1 MPNWKKVIVSGS
13 DARINSLFTA
23 GHVTASGNVSGSYES
38 TASFGRVQATVIGGN
53 SPLKI
58 EADNFN
64 VSADGTVSG
73 SVTSTG
79 SFGRVE
85 AEHIHSTD
93 DITATGKIT
102 SNERLD
108 IQASNAKISIGPNAA
123 AQNIHGGFLYHDSS
137 ISGTSLG
144 NVSGFGATTSGT
156 AANYYLLQ
164 LAGGSGMY
172 MQVANNGAITFP
184 SATSFTVPMITST
197 GNITANGN
205 IVGDNSTTI
214 SGINTIT
221 STNYGGNISGSA
233 TSTGSFGIARV
244 DGHDLK
250 PSGVARD
257 QVLKWNG
264 NQFVAANF
272 DDTFVFTIADF
283 DMNFSSSPQL
293 IGAGIW
299 KAINALTFTATYN
312 NGPPDGFNGSAE
324 GAPKIQT
331 FVNNS
336 VSGSDMFPLSSSFA
350 SGTNTIPINY
360 PATTNHDIRFR
371 LYASAGS
378 DTSNSYTDQRI
389 YFRNY
394 FVYNDSAKN
403 NGFTNNDIVNLAS
416 ANAIVSNDTSR
427 TITLSISANNY
438 LVFAHRTGDTNVAQ
452 VRCGTGNNVLTVAMD
467 RTDATTIT
475 PLKETVSHTNTAG
488 KVENFFV
495 YASKLQDIDAHS
507 TTFTTVT
514 STQKKNYIFWGV
526 ESSWTN
532 NETNVEALTNKNSS
546 LDDGSITGNTL
557 SVGSFTSK
565 YVIIAIPARYGD
577 NDTNYQ
583 FKDNSTNLPFS
594 FEQQS
599 DVTIT
604 NAVGFQEAYSVYR
617 STNLLTMNNAIVLIA
632 TV

>member
-23 GHVTASGNVSGSYES
+23 GHVTASGNVSGSSAS
-38 TASFGRVQATVIGGN
+38 TASFGRVQTSVIGGN

-58 EADNFN
+58 ESDAFN

-73 SVTSTG
+73 SSTSTG
-79 SFGRVE
+79 SFGRMEITTGKVSGDF
-85 AEHIHSTD
+85 AITD
-93 DITATGKIT
+93 DLVVTDDAQVGGVFSATGNTILGNASSDTHTFTGHIT
-102 SNERLD
+102 S
-108 IQASNAKISIGPNAA
+108 
-123 AQNIHGGFLYHDSS
+123 
-137 ISGTSLG
+137 SGH
-144 NVSGFGATTSGT
+144 
-156 AANYYLLQ
+156 
-164 LAGGSGMY
+164 
-172 MQVANNGAITFP
+172 
-184 SATSFTVPMITST
+184 
-197 GNITANGN
+197 
-205 IVGDNSTTI
+205 
-214 SGINTIT
+214 
-221 STNYGGNISGSA
+221 ISGSSA
-233 TSTGSFGIARV
+233 STGSFGIASI

-250 PSGVARD
+250 PSGIARD

-264 NQFVAANF
+264 NQFVAANY

-293 IGAGIW
+293 IGVGIW

-312 NGPPDGFNGSAE
+312 NGPPDGHSGSSE

-331 FVNNS
+331 FVDGS

-350 SGTNTIPINY
+350 SGTNNIAIAY
-360 PATTNHDIRFR
+360 PPNSSDDIRFR

-394 FVYNDSAKN
+394 FVYNDSTKN
-403 NGFTNNDIVNLAS
+403 NGFTQSDIVNLAS

-427 TITLSISANNY
+427 TITLSIGTNNY

-495 YASKLQDIDAHS
+495 YASKLQNIDAHS
-507 TTFTTVT
+507 TSFTTVT
-514 STQKKNYIFWGV
+514 NTQKKNYIFWGT
-526 ESSWTN
+526 ESSWVN
-532 NETNVEALTNKNSS
+532 NEGNVEALTNKNSS

>member
-13 DARINSLFTA
+13 DARISSLFTA
-23 GHVTASGNVSGSYES
+23 GHVTASGNVSGSSAS
-38 TASFGRVQATVIGGN
+38 TASFGRVQTSVIGGN

-58 EADNFN
+58 ESDAFN
-64 VSADGTVSG
+64 VSSDGTVSG
-73 SVTSTG
+73 SSTSTG
-79 SFGRVE
+79 SFGRMEITTGKVSGDF
-85 AEHIHSTD
+85 AITD
-93 DITATGKIT
+93 DLVVTDDAQVGGVFSATGNTILGNASSDTHTFTGHIT
-102 SNERLD
+102 S
-108 IQASNAKISIGPNAA
+108 
-123 AQNIHGGFLYHDSS
+123 
-137 ISGTSLG
+137 SGH
-144 NVSGFGATTSGT
+144 
-156 AANYYLLQ
+156 
-164 LAGGSGMY
+164 
-172 MQVANNGAITFP
+172 
-184 SATSFTVPMITST
+184 
-197 GNITANGN
+197 
-205 IVGDNSTTI
+205 
-214 SGINTIT
+214 
-221 STNYGGNISGSA
+221 ISGSS
-233 TSTGSFGIARV
+233 TSTGSFGIASI

-250 PSGVARD
+250 PSGIARD

-264 NQFVAANF
+264 NQFVAANY

-312 NGPPDGFNGSAE
+312 NGPPDGHSGSSE

-360 PATTNHDIRFR
+360 PANTNQDIRFR

-378 DTSNSYTDQRI
+378 DTDNDFTDQRI

-394 FVYNDSAKN
+394 FVYSNLSSN
-403 NGFTNNDIVNLAS
+403 NGFSQSSIVDLAS
-416 ANAIVSNDTSR
+416 GNSIVTNDTTR
-427 TITLSISANNY
+427 TITLSIGGSNY
-438 LVFAHRTGDTNVAQ
+438 LVFAHRTGDTNVNQ

-495 YASKLQDIDAHS
+495 YASRDTNISAHS

-514 STQKKNYIFWGV
+514 STQKKNYIYWGT

-532 NETNVEALTNKNSS
+532 NEASVEALTNKNSS

-594 FEQQS
+594 FNQQS

-604 NAVGFQEAYSVYR
+604 NAVGFQEDYSVYR
-617 STNLLTMNNAIVLIA
+617 STNILTMNNAIVLIA

>member
-23 GHVTASGNVSGSYES
+23 GHVTASGNVSGSSAS
-38 TASFGRVQATVIGGN
+38 TASFGRVQTSVIGGN

-58 EADNFN
+58 ESDAFN

-73 SVTSTG
+73 SSTSTG
-79 SFGRVE
+79 SFGAGLYDGNVGLGIKNVAMTDPAGGTRTL
-85 AEHIHSTD
+85 HIHKDGSD
-93 DITATGKIT
+93 
-102 SNERLD
+102 S
-108 IQASNAKISIGPNAA
+108 AA
-123 AQNIHGGFLYHDSS
+123 ALRFTTGDTGTALQDGLVLEYWDGAAYLWNYEN
-137 ISGTSLG
+137 TSLG
-144 NVSGFGATTSGT
+144 FATNNTT
-156 AANYYLLQ
+156 RMTIA
-164 LAGGSGMY
+164 AGGDVTM
-172 MQVANNGAITFP
+172 NNGLIVTN
-184 SATSFTVPMITST
+184 
-197 GNITANGN
+197 NITANGN

-221 STNYGGNISGSA
+221 STNYGGNISGSS
-233 TSTGSFGIARV
+233 TSTGSFGIASI

-250 PSGVARD
+250 PSGIARD

-293 IGAGIW
+293 IGSGIW
-299 KAINALTFTATYN
+299 KAIGALTFTATYN
-312 NGPPDGFNGSAE
+312 NGPPDGYNGSSE
-324 GAPKIQT
+324 GAPRIQT
-331 FVNNS
+331 LVNNS

-360 PATTNHDIRFR
+360 PANTNHDIRFR
-371 LYASAGS
+371 LHASAGS
-378 DTSNSYTDQRI
+378 DTDSDFTDQRI

-394 FVYNDSAKN
+394 FVYNDSSKN
-403 NGFTNNDIVNLAS
+403 NGFTNSDITSLAS
-416 ANAIVSNDTSR
+416 ANSIVTNDTTR
-427 TITLSISANNY
+427 TISVSLGNTNY
-438 LVFAHRTGDTNVAQ
+438 LAFAHRTGDTNVNQ
-452 VRCGTGNNVLTVAMD
+452 VRCGTGNNILSVAMD

-475 PLKETVSHTNTAG
+475 PLRETVSHTNTAG
-488 KVENFFV
+488 KTENFFV
-495 YASKLQDIDAHS
+495 YASKEQNIDDHS

-514 STQKKNYIFWGV
+514 STQKKNYIYWGI

-577 NDTNYQ
+577 NDTHYQ

>member
-23 GHVTASGNVSGSYES
+23 GHVTASGHVSGSYES

-64 VSADGTVSG
+64 VSSDGTVSG
-73 SVTSTG
+73 SSTSTG
-79 SFGRVE
+79 SFGRMEITTGKVSGDF
-85 AEHIHSTD
+85 AITD
-93 DITATGKIT
+93 DLVVTDDAQVGGVFSATGNTVLGNASSDTHTFTGHIT
-102 SNERLD
+102 S
-108 IQASNAKISIGPNAA
+108 
-123 AQNIHGGFLYHDSS
+123 
-137 ISGTSLG
+137 SGH
-144 NVSGFGATTSGT
+144 
-156 AANYYLLQ
+156 
-164 LAGGSGMY
+164 
-172 MQVANNGAITFP
+172 
-184 SATSFTVPMITST
+184 
-197 GNITANGN
+197 
-205 IVGDNSTTI
+205 
-214 SGINTIT
+214 
-221 STNYGGNISGSA
+221 ISGSS
-233 TSTGSFGIARV
+233 TSTGSFGIASI

-250 PSGVARD
+250 PSGIARD

-264 NQFVAANF
+264 NQFVAANY

-293 IGAGIW
+293 IGSGIW
-299 KAINALTFTATYN
+299 KAIGALTFTATYN
-312 NGPPDGFNGSAE
+312 NGPPDGYNGSSE
-324 GAPKIQT
+324 GAPRIQT
-331 FVNNS
+331 LVNNS

-360 PATTNHDIRFR
+360 PANTNHDIRFR
-371 LYASAGS
+371 LHASAGS
-378 DTSNSYTDQRI
+378 DTDNDFTDQRI

-394 FVYNDSAKN
+394 FVYSDLSSN
-403 NGFTNNDIVNLAS
+403 NGFTQSSIVDLAS
-416 ANAIVSNDTSR
+416 ANSIVTNDTTR
-427 TITLSISANNY
+427 TITLSIGANNY
-438 LVFAHRTGDTNVAQ
+438 LVFAHRTGDTNVNQ
-452 VRCGTGNNVLTVAMD
+452 VRCGTGNNVLSVAMD

-475 PLKETVSHTNTAG
+475 PLRETVSHTNTAG

-495 YASKLQDIDAHS
+495 YASKEQNIDAHS
-507 TTFTTVT
+507 TSFTTVT
-514 STQKKNYIFWGV
+514 STQKKNYIYWGTV
-526 ESSWTN
+526 SSWNN
-532 NETNVEALTNKNSS
+532 NEASVEALTNKNSS

-594 FEQQS
+594 FNQQS

-604 NAVGFQEAYSVYR
+604 NAVGFQEDYSVYR

>member
-23 GHVTASGNVSGSYES
+23 GHVTASGNVSGSSAS
-38 TASFGRVQATVIGGN
+38 TASFGRVQTSVIGGN

-58 EADNFN
+58 ESDAFN
-64 VSADGTVSG
+64 VSSDGTVSG
-73 SVTSTG
+73 SSTSTG
-79 SFGRVE
+79 SFGRMEITTGKVSGDF
-85 AEHIHSTD
+85 AITD
-93 DITATGKIT
+93 DLVVTDDAQVGGVFSATGNTILGNASSDTHTFTGHIT
-102 SNERLD
+102 S
-108 IQASNAKISIGPNAA
+108 
-123 AQNIHGGFLYHDSS
+123 
-137 ISGTSLG
+137 SGH
-144 NVSGFGATTSGT
+144 
-156 AANYYLLQ
+156 
-164 LAGGSGMY
+164 
-172 MQVANNGAITFP
+172 
-184 SATSFTVPMITST
+184 
-197 GNITANGN
+197 
-205 IVGDNSTTI
+205 
-214 SGINTIT
+214 
-221 STNYGGNISGSA
+221 ISGSSA
-233 TSTGSFGIARV
+233 STGSFGIASI

-250 PSGVARD
+250 PSGIARD

-264 NQFVAANF
+264 NQFVAANY

-293 IGAGIW
+293 IGVGIW

-312 NGPPDGFNGSAE
+312 NGPPDGHSGSSE

-331 FVNNS
+331 FVDGS

-350 SGTNTIPINY
+350 SGTNNIAIAY
-360 PATTNHDIRFR
+360 PPNSSDDIRFR

-394 FVYNDSAKN
+394 FVYNDSTKN
-403 NGFTNNDIVNLAS
+403 NGFTQSDIVNLAS

-427 TITLSISANNY
+427 TITLSIGTNNY

-495 YASKLQDIDAHS
+495 YASKLQNIDAHS
-507 TTFTTVT
+507 TSFTTVT
-514 STQKKNYIFWGV
+514 NTQKKNYIFWGT
-526 ESSWTN
+526 ESSWVN
-532 NETNVEALTNKNSS
+532 NEGNVEALTNKNSS

>member
-23 GHVTASGNVSGSYES
+23 GHVTASGNVSGSSAS
-38 TASFGRVQATVIGGN
+38 TASFGRVQASVIGGN

-64 VSADGTVSG
+64 VSSDGTVSG
-73 SVTSTG
+73 SSTSTG
-79 SFGRVE
+79 SFGHME
-85 AEHIHSTD
+85 STQAIIGGRQAVPNLIIKNNYGNINTSFGSGD
-93 DITATGKIT
+93 TYQLSLYGNGGSSGNFEVKYGVGTTYNHWMKIMGNGGNDGT
-102 SNERLD
+102 LD
-108 IQASNAKISIGPNAA
+108 IHAGSDSNGLGKVSIMRTGVS
-123 AQNIHGGFLYHDSS
+123 GSS
-137 ISGTSLG
+137 I
-144 NVSGFGATTSGT
+144 
-156 AANYYLLQ
+156 
-164 LAGGSGMY
+164 
-172 MQVANNGAITFP
+172 
-184 SATSFTVPMITST
+184 
-197 GNITANGN
+197 
-205 IVGDNSTTI
+205 
-214 SGINTIT
+214 
-221 STNYGGNISGSA
+221 
-233 TSTGSFGIARV
+233 STGSFGIARV

-264 NQFVAANF
+264 NQFVAANY

-293 IGAGIW
+293 IGSGIW

-312 NGPPDGFNGSAE
+312 NGPPDGWNGSAE
-324 GAPKIQT
+324 GAPKIQA
-331 FVNNS
+331 FVAS
-336 VSGSDMFPLSSSFA
+336 SASGSDMFPLSSSFA
-350 SGTNTIPINY
+350 SGTNNIAIAY
-360 PATTNHDIRFR
+360 PPNTGNDIRFR

-394 FVYNDSAKN
+394 FVYSDSAKN
-403 NGFTNNDIVNLAS
+403 NGFTHNDIANLAS
-416 ANAIVSNDTSR
+416 ANAIISNDTSR
-427 TITLSISANNY
+427 TITQSIGANNY
-438 LVFAHRTGDTNVAQ
+438 LVFAHRTADTNVAQ

-488 KVENFFV
+488 KVENFYV
-495 YASKLQDIDAHS
+495 YASKLQNIDAHS

-514 STQKKNYIFWGV
+514 STQKKNYIFWGT
-526 ESSWTN
+526 ESSWVN
-532 NETNVEALTNKNSS
+532 NEGNVEALTNKNSS

-594 FEQQS
+594 FNQQS

-604 NAVGFQEAYSVYR
+604 NAVGFQEDYSVYR

>member
-23 GHVTASGNVSGSYES
+23 GHVTASGNVSGSSAS

-64 VSADGTVSG
+64 VSSDGTVSG
-73 SVTSTG
+73 SSTSTG
-79 SFGRVE
+79 SFGHME
-85 AEHIHSTD
+85 STQA
-93 DITATGKIT
+93 IIGGRQAVPNLIIKNNYGNINTSFGSGNTYQLSLYGNGGNSGNFEVKYGVGTTYNHWMKIMGNGGNDGT
-102 SNERLD
+102 LD
-108 IQASNAKISIGPNAA
+108 IHAGSDSNGLGKVSIMRTGVS
-123 AQNIHGGFLYHDSS
+123 GSS
-137 ISGTSLG
+137 I
-144 NVSGFGATTSGT
+144 
-156 AANYYLLQ
+156 
-164 LAGGSGMY
+164 
-172 MQVANNGAITFP
+172 
-184 SATSFTVPMITST
+184 
-197 GNITANGN
+197 
-205 IVGDNSTTI
+205 
-214 SGINTIT
+214 
-221 STNYGGNISGSA
+221 
-233 TSTGSFGIARV
+233 STGSFGIARV

-264 NQFVAANF
+264 NQFVPAAY
-272 DDTFVFTIADF
+272 DATFEFTIADF

-331 FVNNS
+331 FVAS
-336 VSGSDMFPLSSSFA
+336 SASGSDMFPLSSSFA
-350 SGTNTIPINY
+350 SGTNNIAIAY
-360 PATTNHDIRFR
+360 PPNTGNDIRFR

-378 DTSNSYTDQRI
+378 DTDNDYTDQRI
-389 YFRNY
+389 YFRNH
-394 FVYNDSAKN
+394 FVYGSSTKNDSFSQTDVA
-403 NGFTNNDIVNLAS
+403 NLAS
-416 ANAIVSNDTSR
+416 SNAIVTNDTSR
-427 TITLSISANNY
+427 TITVSIGNTDY

-475 PLKETVSHTNTAG
+475 PLKETVSYTNTAG
-488 KVENFFV
+488 KVENFYV
-495 YASKLQDIDAHS
+495 YASKLQNIDAHS
-507 TTFTTVT
+507 TSFTTVT
-514 STQKKNYIFWGV
+514 STQKKNYIYWGT
-526 ESSWTN
+526 ESSWAN
-532 NETNVEALTNKNSS
+532 NETAVEALTNKNSS

-557 SVGSFTSK
+557 SVGNFTSK
-565 YVIIAIPARYGD
+565 YVIVAIPARYGD

-594 FEQQS
+594 FNQQS

-604 NAVGFQEAYSVYR
+604 NAVGFQEDYSVYR
-617 STNLLTMNNAIVLIA
+617 STNQLTMTNATVLIA